1 MLFITQHFP
10 AGASR
15 APPPTVL
22 NWNKKTP
29 LFRAVFF
36 NATLVYKPG
45 SVLTAIY
52 LALQLLAGS
61 SRLLEAVGSTCMLLH
76 GVAPDRVY
84 IVKPMFPW
92 AGWALTPPFHPY
104 LAAVYLCCTCPGV
117 TPGGRYPLS
126 LPCGARTFLIWNLSV
141 TIRGCPTWSRKYCT
155 ANKPKCQ
162 MSCKF
167 FSYTIYYKVRKL
179 RAIARFIDTVVGRV
193 S

>member
-1 MLFITQHFP
+1 M
-10 AGASR
+10 S
-15 APPPTVL
+15 
-22 NWNKKTP
+22 
-29 LFRAVFF
+29 
-36 NATLVYKPG
+36 
-45 SVLTAIY
+45 
-52 LALQLLAGS
+52 
-61 SRLLEAVGSTCMLLH
+61 LH
-76 GVAPDRVY
+76 GVASDRVY

-104 LAAVYLCCTCPGV
+104 VVDSRIQIVHIPASRKLTLYAESPLPIEPACAGLRWGPRGADAVYLCCTCPGV

-167 FSYTIYYKVRKL
+167 FSYTIYYKLNNCHCEPVRTLAWQSPSTLQKSGGDCHVASL
-179 RAIARFIDTVVGRV
+179 LAMTLNLKK
-193 S
+193 